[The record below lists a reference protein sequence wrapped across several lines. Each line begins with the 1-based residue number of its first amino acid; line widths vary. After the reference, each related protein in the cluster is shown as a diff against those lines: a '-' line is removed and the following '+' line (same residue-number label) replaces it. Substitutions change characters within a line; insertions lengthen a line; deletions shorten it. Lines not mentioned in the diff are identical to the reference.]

1 MSAPVSPNFIDLFS
15 DTVSRPSAGMRKA
28 MAEAEVGDEQK
39 REDVTTRRLEERV
52 AAMLGKEAAVF
63 LPSGTMCNQIAVAV
77 HCRPGE
83 EMIAAENSHLFTF
96 EGGGGSV
103 LVGAQARPI
112 TTANGKFTGAD
123 VVAKLR
129 NHAVLHMPRNKLVSV
144 EQTTNLGGGEI
155 WSVAELE
162 DIAKTARAHNLIV
175 HMDGA
180 RLPNAVVGSGVSA
193 KAMCAQ
199 VDTTWLDL
207 SKGLGC
213 PIGAVLAGP
222 KSFIDE
228 AWRWKHRLGGA
239 LRQSGILA
247 AAGLYALDHHW
258 DRLADDHRHAKRLA
272 ELVGNLKG
280 VKIVNPHVPSNLVFI
295 DVSGTGMSAP
305 DVSAKLQQKGARIGA
320 SSATTMRAVT
330 HIDVSAADIETAGK
344 AFAAVL
350 QQRG

>member
-1 MSAPVSPNFIDLFS
+1 MSTHPAIDLFS
-15 DTVSRPSAGMRKA
+15 DTLTKPSSGMRRA

-39 REDVTTRRLEERV
+39 REDATTRRLEERV
-52 AAMLGKEAAVF
+52 AALLGKEAAVF

-96 EGGGGSV
+96 EGGGASV

-112 TTANGKFTGAD
+112 VTANGKFNGAD

-129 NHAVLHMPRNKLVSV
+129 NHAVLHMPRNKLVAV

-155 WSVAELE
+155 WSLDELA
-162 DIAKTARAHNLIV
+162 DIATVARANGLIV

-180 RLPNAVVGSGVSA
+180 RLPNAVIGSGTTA
-193 KAMCAQ
+193 KAMCAH

-213 PIGAVLAGP
+213 PIGAVLGGSRA
-222 KSFIDE
+222 FIDE

-239 LRQSGILA
+239 MRQSGILA

-258 DRLADDHRHAKRLA
+258 DRLADDHRHAKRLG
-272 ELVGNLKG
+272 ELLGNIRG
-280 VKIVNPHVPSNLVFI
+280 VKLANPSVPTNLLFV
-295 DVSGTGMSAP
+295 
-305 DVSAKLQQKGARIGA
+305 DVSATGQTAQDVVGKLSQRGVRMGAMG
-320 SSATTMRAVT
+320 SHLLRAVT
-330 HIDVSAADIETAGK
+330 HLDVSAAQIETAAKVFADAVK
-344 AFAAVL
+344 A
-350 QQRG
+350 